1 MNSPRVCSYCV
12 RQSTAA
18 MIASW
23 WYAFH
28 YLPIALRAIKIF
40 LCYTN
45 THLRFW
51 IIWCFVWVDGGG
63 CSQLWHS
70 HEICWRELAKTRLL
84 FATSAMNAT
93 SACNV
98 EHRERFA
105 RLAIMTYQSTTSQN
119 KVLSGSRRFM
129 QWNGKVASRVIEA
142 DHLAFSDP
150 SVDLFIGNITS
161 KWVL

>member
-1 MNSPRVCSYCV
+1 MMVRFPLFAHCSESH
-12 RQSTAA
+12 QDLFMLHEHTS
-18 MIASW
+18 SL
-23 WYAFH
+23 FLN
-28 YLPIALRAIKIF
+28 YLMFRLG
-40 LCYTN
+40 
-45 THLRFW
+45 
-51 IIWCFVWVDGGG
+51 GGG

-161 KWVL
+161 K